1 MDAQSELKLSSIA
14 PGTRPL
20 QLLENEV
27 ILHTS
32 DIIDESEYPDSF
44 HLSAILVSL
53 VFSIF
58 LVSLS
63 PILMIINSISNAK
76 L

>member
-20 QLLENEV
+20 LD
-27 ILHTS
+27 TS
-32 DIIDESEYPDSF
+32 DIIDDSEYPDSF